1 MGREMEGRS
10 GYSCLSADDGISR
23 RDSRNV
29 TIRVFGLWSVL

>member
-23 RDSRNV
+23 WDSRHV
-29 TIRVFGLWSVL
+29 TIRLFGLRSVL